1 MIMSFF
7 VLANNIVVIGLV
19 QHLYG
24 VVDANKIIYYIFGR
38 EKTCRKWPDV
48 FF

>member
-1 MIMSFF
+1 MSFF

-24 VVDANKIIYYIFGR
+24 VVDANNIYNILYIRTG
-38 EKTCRKWPDV
+38 KNYKYG
-48 FF
+48 